1 MIYFHP
7 LFIILSFISVLTAT
21 FRNIIIFTS
30 IILIHELGH
39 FFVAKLLGWKVDKIV
54 IYPYGGCTKFVDSL
68 NKPIFSEFLVLIFG
82 PIFQIIFYLIMS
94 RYLGNFDLLL
104 FKKYNLFIL
113 LFNLL
118 PIYPLD
124 GGRLINL
131 LISKKV
137 PYLKSLTL
145 TIIISFIVF
154 FIAIFL
160 YRSYVYMFI
169 MLFLLVKVIDEFKKR
184 KFYYNK
190 FIVERYLYNYK
201 FSNTVVID
209 NMSNFYRDKNHII
222 KFGKWYKNEKEVL
235 NEYFLKRL

>member
-1 MIYFHP
+1 MISFHP
-7 LFIILSFISVLTAT
+7 LFVVLCFVSALTST
-21 FRNIIIFTS
+21 FRNLIIFTS
-30 IILIHELGH
+30 IILIHEFGH
-39 FFVAKLLGWKVDKIV
+39 YLVAKLLGWKVDKIV
-54 IYPYGGCTKFVDSL
+54 IYPYGGCTKFIDSL
-68 NKPIFSEFLVLIFG
+68 NKPILSEFLVLIFG
-82 PIFQIIFYLIMS
+82 PIFQIVFYFIIS
-94 RYLGNFDLLL
+94 RYLGKVDLLL

-131 LISKKV
+131 FISRKN

-145 TIIISFIVF
+145 TIIISFIMF
-154 FIAIFL
+154 FVALFL

-169 MLFLLVKVIDEFKKR
+169 MFFLLVKLIDELKKR

-190 FIVERYLYNYK
+190 FIVERYLYDYK
-201 FSNTVVID
+201 FNSTVIID
-209 NMSNFYRDKNHII
+209 NMSDFYRDKSHII

-235 NEYFLKRL
+235 NEYFKKI